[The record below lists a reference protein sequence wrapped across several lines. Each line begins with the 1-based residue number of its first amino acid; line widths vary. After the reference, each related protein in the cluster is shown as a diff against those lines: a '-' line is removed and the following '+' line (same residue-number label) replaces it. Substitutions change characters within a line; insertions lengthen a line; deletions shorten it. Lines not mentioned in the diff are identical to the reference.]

1 MLCGHFPGVLAEGHF
16 LQGVVA
22 EGSGTDQERLG
33 VIRVE
38 SSQQKFGKPLSA
50 LIAASAIVVLTA
62 LAVALKVEQ
71 TGSGTG
77 TVATEAASQMTLGA
91 TATTTTPPT
100 AFPTP
105 VAKPTMKATV
115 PKGFR

>member
-16 LQGVVA
+16 RGWSPR
-22 EGSGTDQERLG
+22 GRGTDQERLG
-33 VIRVE
+33 VVRVE
-38 SSQQKFGKPLSA
+38 PNQQKIVKPLSA
-50 LIAASAIVVLTA
+50 LIAASAIVVMAA
-62 LAVALKVEQ
+62 LAVALKEEQ

-77 TVATEAASQMTLGA
+77 TVATEAGGGMTTGA